1 MVRQPLRGPTS
12 ILIPPPEGGGKAGG
26 RVSPTHANYT
36 SPCRPGTERI
46 VNWGTCVPP
55 LHGRRPDVIPLGD
68 RSTVH
73 ARAMD
78 GSRGYMDAPHTH
90 LRSTVPIHGARHP
103 AARGLSR
110 GRTISLRTESS
121 VSGRGRAPCS
131 VNESAGVRH
140 SLDPGEART
149 ERCAGAQLGPP
160 SVFHSTC
167 ELGLQ
172 GCPSGPHGP

>member
-1 MVRQPLRGPTS
+1 MSFLSGIAVLSTRARWTDLAGIWTLHTPTCAVRCQYTVLDTLQPGGFLVGGP
-12 ILIPPPEGGGKAGG
+12 
-26 RVSPTHANYT
+26 
-36 SPCRPGTERI
+36 
-46 VNWGTCVPP
+46 
-55 LHGRRPDVIPLGD
+55 
-68 RSTVH
+68 
-73 ARAMD
+73 
-78 GSRGYMDAPHTH
+78 
-90 LRSTVPIHGARHP
+90 
-103 AARGLSR
+103 
-110 GRTISLRTESS
+110 SLYAESS